1 MQEALTV
8 LAGSA
13 LPTLMVLVGI
23 LLNRNDINRLD
34 TQMNGLRGEMNGLRG
49 EMNSLRG
56 EFNNLRG
63 EFNNLRGEF
72 NALRSQ
78 MHSDMMMLMST
89 NGDFEMRISKLEE
102 RPSQQ

>member
-72 NALRSQ
+72 NSLRSQ